1 MLCDILCA
9 GRHGSQA
16 RLPSLPLP
24 CPINWVGCPF
34 FAMALQEPLGLEN
47 LQPPP
52 LVAPPLVA
60 GRENTWITVS
70 HGSSTLPFV
79 VSRPSADAGEANSI
93 VLLLPGCGHFYVE
106 NMHPLPWQGAIEYLW
121 SNLAFKKAVIACAW
135 PVAGQAGSPPA
146 WMLPDGAAWTKAV
159 YTVEILPLLLAVQ
172 RDASPRI
179 SLHIY
184 FMGLGSGGTITY
196 QIAISEAHATFRAC
210 VCMGPIRLPSLLPA
224 PTSGET
230 RILVYGGRKDVET
243 FQHHLRMCYS
253 VRGNHRVP
261 PVTEAL
267 SEDSHFTAFKGYG
280 RTQYPWAP
288 GLTIRQVVIGKDPEH
303 VVWPALLS
311 DPDWLLADHIELP
324 E

>member
-1 MLCDILCA
+1 
-9 GRHGSQA
+9 
-16 RLPSLPLP
+16 
-24 CPINWVGCPF
+24 
-34 FAMALQEPLGLEN
+34 MALQEPPGLEN

-60 GRENTWITVS
+60 GRENTWITAS

-159 YTVEILPLLLAVQ
+159 YTMEILPLLLAVQ

-179 SLHIY
+179 SLPTY
-184 FMGLGSGGTITY
+184 LMGLGSGGTITY

-243 FQHHLRMCYS
+243 FQFGCATRC
-253 VRGNHRVP
+253 G
-261 PVTEAL
+261 AII
-267 SEDSHFTAFKGYG
+267 AC
-280 RTQYPWAP
+280 
-288 GLTIRQVVIGKDPEH
+288 
-303 VVWPALLS
+303 LLS
-311 DPDWLLADHIELP
+311 QKPFPKTHTLPPSRATDARSTSGPPASQSARWLSARTRSMWCGLHC
-324 E
+324 

>member
-1 MLCDILCA
+1 
-9 GRHGSQA
+9 
-16 RLPSLPLP
+16 
-24 CPINWVGCPF
+24 
-34 FAMALQEPLGLEN
+34 MALQEPLGLEN

-60 GRENTWITVS
+60 GRDNTWITAS

-159 YTVEILPLLLAVQ
+159 YTMEILPLLLAVQ

-179 SLHIY
+179 SLPTY
-184 FMGLGSGGTITY
+184 LMGLGS
-196 QIAISEAHATFRAC
+196 A
-210 VCMGPIRLPSLLPA
+210 
-224 PTSGET
+224 
-230 RILVYGGRKDVET
+230 KN
-243 FQHHLRMCYS
+243 HHLPDCNF
-253 VRGNHRVP
+253 RGP
-261 PVTEAL
+261 CDL
-267 SEDSHFTAFKGYG
+267 
-280 RTQYPWAP
+280 P
-288 GLTIRQVVIGKDPEH
+288 GLCLHGPH
-303 VVWPALLS
+303 
-311 DPDWLLADHIELP
+311 
-324 E
+324 